1 MQWFGNRVY
10 YIVAYWLFYQKFL
23 FRRLIVIVFVIN
35 CGSSSLKYQLIDM
48 KNENVMAKG
57 LIERIGMDGSV
68 LKHTPANAN
77 TIDISTEIP
86 DHKVAIQLVIEALLD
101 ENHGVIKKMSEINA
115 VGHRVVHGG
124 ERFTDSMLITTDVIK
139 GIEACCEIAPLH
151 NPPNLHGILACM
163 ELLPEVPQVA
173 VFDTAFHQ
181 TMPKT
186 AFLYGLPYEMYVK
199 YGLRRYGFHGTSHR
213 YVAQKAAEMMGEH
226 MSDLRIITCH
236 LGNGASLTAIKYGKS
251 VDTSMGYT
259 PLEGLIMGTRS
270 GEIDPA
276 IIPFLMEKENMD
288 ATQIDNFLN
297 RRSGILGIS
306 GLSSDFRD
314 LEAAANNGDERS
326 QLAIDVF
333 AYKVKK
339 YIGGYVAAMGGVDA
353 IVFTAGLGENSPFM
367 REKICNGLEYLGT
380 RIDPELNK
388 IRGKAREISIKRAR
402 TKIFV
407 IPTNEELVI
416 ARDTKRI
423 CRRIID
429 L

>member
-1 MQWFGNRVY
+1 M
-10 YIVAYWLFYQKFL
+10 
-23 FRRLIVIVFVIN
+23 IVFVVN

-48 KNENVMAKG
+48 TKESVMAKG

-68 LKHTPANAN
+68 LKHTPGSEEAVEIN
-77 TIDISTEIP
+77 TEIP
-86 DHKVAIQLVIEALLD
+86 DHKVAIQLVIDALTN

-124 ERFTDSMLITTDVIK
+124 ERFTDSMLINSDVIA

-151 NPPNLHGILACM
+151 NPPNLHGIHACM
-163 ELLPEVPQVA
+163 ELMPEVPQVA

-251 VDTSMGYT
+251 VDTSMGFT

-288 ATQIDNFLN
+288 AQQIDNFLN

-314 LEAAANNGDERS
+314 LEQAANNGDERS
-326 QLAIDVF
+326 QLAIDIF
-333 AYKVKK
+333 AYKVRK

-367 REKICNGLEYLGT
+367 REKICNGLEFLGT

-388 IRGKAREISIKRAR
+388 IRGKAREISVKRAR

-407 IPTNEELVI
+407 VPTNEELVI

-423 CRRIID
+423 CKD

>member
-1 MQWFGNRVY
+1 M
-10 YIVAYWLFYQKFL
+10 
-23 FRRLIVIVFVIN
+23 IVFVVN

-48 KNENVMAKG
+48 TKESVMAKG

-68 LKHTPANAN
+68 LKHTPGSEEAVEIN
-77 TIDISTEIP
+77 TEIP
-86 DHKVAIQLVIEALLD
+86 DHKVAIQLVIDALTN

-124 ERFTDSMLITTDVIK
+124 ERFTDSMLINSDVIA

-151 NPPNLHGILACM
+151 NPPNLHGIHACM
-163 ELLPEVPQVA
+163 ELMPEVPQVA

-236 LGNGASLTAIKYGKS
+236 LGNGASLTAIKYGRS

-288 ATQIDNFLN
+288 AQQIDNFLN

-314 LEAAANNGDERS
+314 LEQAANNGDERS
-326 QLAIDVF
+326 QLAIDIF
-333 AYKVKK
+333 AYKVRK

-367 REKICNGLEYLGT
+367 REKICNGLEFLGT

-388 IRGKAREISIKRAR
+388 IRGKAREISVKRAR

-407 IPTNEELVI
+407 VPTNEELVI

-423 CRRIID
+423 CKD